1 MLWRSKSKIVGGI
14 ILVLLFGIMLG
25 NDCLAAHSIPQNAF
39 EQYVASGDPNAG
51 GRSERLWQ

>member
-25 NDCLAAHSIPQNAF
+25 NDCLAAHSTPQNAF

-51 GRSERLWQ
+51 GAI